1 MLFNFTP
8 INFKAIAYEVT
19 LAELKTKPKDEKIA
33 KVFEVLDEVTPKLGV
48 YSKVMS
54 IVRQQ
59 LFGKFLIYSNH
70 FVFTF
75 LLNFIDA
82 VFSDM
87 FTGSVHSTRNSL
99 TGENISIERKTYVS
113 LYTKIQKEK
122 DENLDSIKKKL
133 EETEYQ

>member
-8 INFKAIAYEVT
+8 LNFKAIAYEVT
-19 LAELKTKPKDEKIA
+19 LAELNTKPKDEKIA

-59 LFGKFLIYSNH
+59 LFGKFLIYSNP